1 MLVVENLEIRS
12 VLAADFVPGELVIQ
26 YDPNMAPALLAMN
39 QNTRAEVLQEIDP
52 VGHHSKLARLRMPAG
67 NDIMAMANNYL
78 KLPGVLTAEPNWIL
92 KKAAVS
98 NDPNYTSGQLWGTY
112 SDDSPTA
119 YGGAGTTNT
128 FGSGAEE
135 AWGRD
140 YVGSSPQSSVR
151 GLVFLACLRSIDRR
165 TNLRSGEAM
174 LVV

>member
-39 QNTRAEVLQEIDP
+39 QNTRAEVLQEMDP

-67 NDIMAMANNYL
+67 NDIMAMANNYS

-98 NDPNYTSGQLWGTY
+98 NDPSYTGGQMWGMY
-112 SDDSPTA
+112 SDD
-119 YGGAGTTNT
+119 
-128 FGSGAEE
+128 
-135 AWGRD
+135 
-140 YVGSSPQSSVR
+140 
-151 GLVFLACLRSIDRR
+151 
-165 TNLRSGEAM
+165 
-174 LVV
+174 